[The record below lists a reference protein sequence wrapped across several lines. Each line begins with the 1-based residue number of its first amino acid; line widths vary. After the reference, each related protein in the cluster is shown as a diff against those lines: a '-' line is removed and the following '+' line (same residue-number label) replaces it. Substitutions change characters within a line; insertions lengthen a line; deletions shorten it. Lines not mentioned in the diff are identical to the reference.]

1 MEAGS
6 MAVRQDGARERMR
19 AQWAAVAPGWAE
31 NAEYV
36 DDLLAPTTERL
47 LALSDPRPG
56 DRLLELACGPG
67 GAGLAAA
74 QRVGPEG
81 EAVLTDAVPEMAAIA
96 AARARALGLG
106 NVSTGVL
113 DLDRIDEPDGSYDV
127 AICREGFMLA
137 VDPAR
142 AAREVRRIL
151 RPGGRMAVSVWGA
164 RERNPWLGAMLDAV
178 GEQLGR
184 LVPPPG
190 APHPFSLSDPERLA
204 GLLSGAGLADVTVT
218 ELPMTM
224 REASVDAWWERRA
237 ALAGPLA
244 SILATLPEDAV
255 RALRARASAAVG
267 EHVSDAGVAFPAL
280 VLVAGGRRP

>member
-1 MEAGS
+1 
-6 MAVRQDGARERMR
+6 MAVRQDGRAQRERMQ

-31 NAEYV
+31 NAEHV
-36 DDLLAPTTERL
+36 DELLAPTTERL
-47 LALSDPRPG
+47 LALSDPRSG
-56 DRLLELACGPG
+56 DRVLELACGPG

-74 QRVGPEG
+74 RRVGPAG
-81 EAVLTDAVPEMAAIA
+81 AAMLTDAVPEMTAIA

-106 NVSTGVL
+106 NVSTRVL
-113 DLDRIDEPDGSYDV
+113 DLDRIDLPDGSYDV

-137 VDPAR
+137 LDPAG
-142 AAREVRRIL
+142 AAREVRRVL

-178 GEQLGR
+178 GAQLGR
-184 LVPPPG
+184 RVPPPG
-190 APHPFSLSDPERLA
+190 VPHPFSLSDPERLA

-218 ELPMTM
+218 ELPLTM

-244 SILATLPEDAV
+244 SVLATLPEDAV
-255 RALRARASAAVG
+255 RALRARASAAVR
-267 EHVSDAGVAFPAL
+267 EYVSDGGVELPAL